1 MTEDQAG
8 KNSTQTRTLD
18 ILVVDDEELILSLV
32 REILSSRGHAVR
44 TASSGEKALAALAE
58 RSTELVISDI
68 RMPDMDGFDLGMRI
82 RKSFPD
88 VRIALITGYFSEHSQ
103 GSADEIGIEEI
114 VKKPFKSFELL
125 EMVDRVSR
133 SIDG

>member
-1 MTEDQAG
+1 MAEDQTTGQRSQA
-8 KNSTQTRTLD
+8 RTLD

-32 REILSSRGHAVR
+32 KEILKSRGHTVR
-44 TASSGEKALAALAE
+44 IAISGQKALEALAE
-58 RSTELVISDI
+58 RPTELVITDI
-68 RMPDMDGFDLGMRI
+68 RMPGMDGFDLGMRI
-82 RKSFPD
+82 RQSNPN

-133 SIDG
+133 SIDA